1 METTLFFNIIN
12 DKDFF
17 NLKKLKY
24 KYSKDAV
31 YNCVDILKMTM
42 FNEVKLKDFKNNN
55 IVFIPSKVSLN
66 INSIKNLI
74 KPNLTEY
81 NYGFKAMNEEIY
93 STLKIE
99 NIHSERKNIEN
110 VLKGYATH
118 DDKDNHIMGIKKG
131 LDFISDSTN
140 KINKEN
146 LKILYDLTIGN
157 YLKDESKLLPNN
169 FYRHDK
175 VFVVGGKEV
184 HEGLAYEK
192 LPEYMDEF
200 IKFINAK
207 SNIDDFIKSIMIHF
221 YLAYI
226 HPYFDG
232 NGRMSRL
239 LHLWFLVQ
247 KGYPTSLFVS
257 FSKYINE
264 SKNNYYKAFQII
276 EENEKLSKVIDL
288 TPFINYFIQNV
299 YNKLEFNGNEEN
311 IFDIFL
317 EKLNAGEITLKEKEL
332 WNFIISH
339 YGKNEFTTKEL
350 EKAFGNAAYATIRS
364 FVLKFSEFGLLGS
377 QKYKNRN
384 KYFIK

>member
-1 METTLFFNIIN
+1 METTLFFNLIN
-12 DKDFF
+12 DNDFF

-24 KYSKDAV
+24 KYSEKEV
-31 YNCVDILKMTM
+31 SNCIDILKSTM
-42 FNEVKLKDFKNNN
+42 FREIKLKDFTGNNF
-55 IVFIPSKVSLN
+55 VFIPSKVSLN
-66 INSIKNLI
+66 INSVKNLI

-93 STLKIE
+93 STLEIE

-110 VLKGYATH
+110 VLNGYAISGNR
-118 DDKDNHIMGIKKG
+118 DNHIMGIKKG
-131 LDFISDSTN
+131 LDFISDNTN

-146 LKILYDLTIGN
+146 LKTLYNLAIGN
-157 YLKDESKLLPNN
+157 YLQRETKLLEGH

-175 VFVVGGKEV
+175 VFVVGGKEI

-192 LPEYMDEF
+192 LPEYMDKF
-200 IKFINAK
+200 IKFIDDK
-207 SNIDDFIKSIMIHF
+207 SDIDDFIKSVIIHF

-232 NGRMSRL
+232 NGRMARL

-257 FSKYINE
+257 FSKHINY
-264 SKNNYYKAFQII
+264 SKKKYYKAFQII
-276 EENEKLSKVIDL
+276 EENQKMSKVIDV
-288 TPFINYFIQNV
+288 TPFINYFIENV
-299 YNKLEFNGNEEN
+299 YNKLEFNGNEES

-332 WNFIISH
+332 WNFVISH

-350 EKAFGNAAYATIRS
+350 EKTFGNAAYATIRS
-364 FVLKFSEFGLLGS
+364 FVLKFEGFGLLGS

>member
-232 NGRMSRL
+232 NGRMARL

-288 TPFINYFIQNV
+288 TPFINYFIENV

-332 WNFIISH
+332 WNFVISH

-350 EKAFGNAAYATIRS
+350 EKTFGNAAYATIRS